1 MSVPRRLS
9 TRVLAQTPWLSLL
22 AHQVEDPSGLTREV
36 NTLDFADWVVASART
51 VEGRWVLVRQF
62 RHGVEGMTVEPAG
75 GIIDEGESPQDAAL
89 RELMEETGY
98 GGGNVTPLGS
108 AHPNAA
114 LSPNRVHYFF
124 VDGVQKLAE
133 PEQAPDELTEVLLLS
148 DEEVEL
154 GLDSGSFSHALGMLA
169 LMRAR
174 GVASRRGHLATLLKL
189 EEYQLGRVRALA
201 QRLRP
206 GLTAE
211 DLQSPHDFPELDDPD
226 WHFEDGQLAGIKAA
240 RIALARSLDVFDGS
254 TSAH

>member
-22 AHQVEDPSGLTREV
+22 AHDVEDRPGSSREV
-36 NTLDFADWVVASART
+36 NTLKFPDWVVATART
-51 VEGRWVLVRQF
+51 TEGRWVLVRQF
-62 RHGVEGMTVEPAG
+62 RHGIEGMTIEPAG
-75 GIIDEGESPQDAAL
+75 GIIDDGEAPQEAAV

-98 GGGNVTPLGS
+98 GGGRITPLGA

-114 LSPNRVHYFF
+114 LSANRVHYFF
-124 VDGVQKLAE
+124 IDEVQKLAE

-154 GLDSGSFSHALGMLA
+154 GLDSGTFSHALGMLA

-174 GVASRRGHLATLLKL
+174 GVVSRRGHLATLLKL
-189 EEYQLGRVRALA
+189 EEHQLGRVRALA

-206 GLTAE
+206 DLTAE

-254 TSAH
+254 PSAH